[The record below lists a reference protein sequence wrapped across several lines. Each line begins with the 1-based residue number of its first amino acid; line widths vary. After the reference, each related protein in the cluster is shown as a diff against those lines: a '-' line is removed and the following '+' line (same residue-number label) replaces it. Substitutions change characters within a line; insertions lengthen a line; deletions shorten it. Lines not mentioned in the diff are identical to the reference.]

1 MLNPMVAK
9 FSFGVF
15 PTFRPKNNAVVL
27 SPPMDTDFSLVTFA
41 FAKRSSPRRRPCSS
55 IKTEDISVAACLSKP
70 LLGAPRLAP
79 TVGHVVQ
86 RKKRGRDISVNSKSS
101 MIIGLERSLY
111 NSMAASISVES
122 SVLVSTCPFAIMRSG
137 RAIYFL
143 RVSSVLTTSS
153 GIMDHEEAHRKHLGG
168 KILGYFF

>member
-1 MLNPMVAK
+1 MVRLNVLADALRSICNAEK
-9 FSFGVF
+9 LIIRFLGV
-15 PTFRPKNNAVVL
+15 
-27 SPPMDTDFSLVTFA
+27 M
-41 FAKRSSPRRRPCSS
+41 
-55 IKTEDISVAACLSKP
+55 
-70 LLGAPRLAP
+70 
-79 TVGHVVQ
+79 Q
-86 RKKRGRDISVNSKSS
+86 RKGYISEFE
-101 MIIGLERSLY
+101 IIDDH
-111 NSMAASISVES
+111 SVES